1 MCRDSKEAAN
11 PPGQFG
17 KARGGSHSVFTGGV
31 GERSRIGDG
40 DPVGAHRIVG
50 RGGTAGTVA
59 RRFGIGRT
67 FLKFGFVVPGPR
79 GAIAGERSG
88 KDVVGVCYVT
98 DALNHARLFMEVELS
113 SKFLR
118 RGKVDPDFRVR
129 RHVLLQSACGERPA
143 EFDRIRIPGTLRIQ
157 SSYSRA
163 GYASTAVGRIGH
175 GFNSGGAD
183 LVNRFLQIGL
193 RDGAKAKSRSA
204 EDR

>member
-1 MCRDSKEAAN
+1 M
-11 PPGQFG
+11 
-17 KARGGSHSVFTGGV
+17 
-31 GERSRIGDG
+31 
-40 DPVGAHRIVG
+40 
-50 RGGTAGTVA
+50 A

-67 FLKFGFVVPGPR
+67 FFEFGFVVPGPR

-98 DALNHARLFMEVELS
+98 DALNHARLFMEVEFS

-143 EFDRIRIPGTLRIQ
+143 EFDRIRIPGTLKNPVGAIPEQDMRP
-157 SSYSRA
+157 RLF
-163 GYASTAVGRIGH
+163 GRIGH

-183 LVNRFLQIGL
+183 LVNGFLQIGL
-193 RDGAKAKSRSA
+193 RDGGRPSPEVQRIGRRGSPFIEFEHLAHSDVGSSEGRQWRPWRVRFHRDPSH
-204 EDR
+204 